1 MKFILGVKLD
11 MTQAF
16 DSTGRVQAITRVQAG
31 PCTVTQVKT
40 KEKDG
45 YIAVQMGYG
54 RKKNVSKA
62 QAQALRGIQRVKDTD
77 GFRFLKE
84 FRLDKA
90 DAVEKGD
97 IVSANV
103 FSSGDRVQIVGTSK
117 GKGFAGVVKRHGFHG
132 HPTTHGHKDQE
143 RMPGAIGAGGVQ
155 HVLKGKRMGG
165 RMGGTQVTVKN
176 LEIVGVDPI
185 LGVLSLRGAVPGAR
199 NSLVILQGEG
209 EVVFEKPNVSESTQ
223 PESSHQEQ
231 PTSVGS
237 QASEPEQAATQQE
250 STTETVSGQQEQ
262 QSSDQQAPAEEKQ
275 NVS

>member
-1 MKFILGVKLD
+1 
-11 MTQAF
+11 
-16 DSTGRVQAITRVQAG
+16 
-31 PCTVTQVKT
+31 
-40 KEKDG
+40 
-45 YIAVQMGYG
+45 
-54 RKKNVSKA
+54 
-62 QAQALRGIQRVKDTD
+62 
-77 GFRFLKE
+77 
-84 FRLDKA
+84 
-90 DAVEKGD
+90 
-97 IVSANV
+97 
-103 FSSGDRVQIVGTSK
+103 
-117 GKGFAGVVKRHGFHG
+117 
-132 HPTTHGHKDQE
+132 
-143 RMPGAIGAGGVQ
+143 MPGAIGAGGVQ